1 MIILASDIIARLDEV
16 VSSPRY
22 QSGPNYGW
30 LAGRLVTRLSL
41 TSSRR
46 QQLTGLAGLA
56 DMTVLSCERAE
67 MVDLITLLRQS
78 PLVPTGAHWYLLVS
92 DKSHFCILCPV
103 ESGYFPLGASSLWTN
118 TKELT

>member
-46 QQLTGLAGLA
+46 QHWTGLA

-103 ESGYFPLGASSLWTN
+103 ESGYFPLCASSLWTN